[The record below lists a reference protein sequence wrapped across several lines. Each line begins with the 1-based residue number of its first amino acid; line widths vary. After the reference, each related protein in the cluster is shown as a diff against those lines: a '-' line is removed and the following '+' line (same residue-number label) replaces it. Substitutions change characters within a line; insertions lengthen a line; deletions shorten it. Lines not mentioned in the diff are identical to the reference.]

1 MKKIK
6 KVEKKEIESITFSIN
21 LVMEPKF
28 SAAEKLLI
36 GYLLYLN
43 KRVIYFPQERATKL
57 LNLSRTAIGKI
68 LNDLEFYHYID
79 YVLIPEK
86 RYKYIVIRDELLPY
100 RIYKKTEIEANFEL
114 IKNLDLRER
123 YEKKYKKSRIAEE
136 QTKLAVELFDKL
148 YGE

>member
-6 KVEKKEIESITFSIN
+6 KAEKKEIESITFSIN
-21 LVMEPKF
+21 LIMDPKF
-28 SAAEKLLI
+28 SAAEKILI

-68 LNDLEFYHYID
+68 LNDLEFYRYID

-114 IKNLDLRER
+114 IKNLDLREK
-123 YEKKYKKSRIAEE
+123 YEKKYKKSRIVED

-148 YGE
+148 YG